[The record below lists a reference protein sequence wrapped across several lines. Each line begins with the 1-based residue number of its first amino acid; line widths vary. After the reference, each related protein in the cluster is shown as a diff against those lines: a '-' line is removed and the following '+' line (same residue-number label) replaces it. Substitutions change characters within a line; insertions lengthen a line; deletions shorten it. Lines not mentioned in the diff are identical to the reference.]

1 MQKKGNVPIN
11 FNLCIIRPIIKDY
24 NKSNSEINNIRPISI
39 SNSIAQLS
47 ERLILNR
54 NYKSFKT
61 SDNQF
66 GFKKKSSCKLALFCI
81 KETIIEYIEKNTEC
95 YLISLDADKLW
106 RNGLFYKLKNKLD
119 KRDWLILKKYYD
131 GSTAEIICNGEVSKA
146 FKVVTCVKQ
155 GGVLSPFLFN
165 VYIDE
170 LVEGIVNLNVAAMI
184 GNINTKL
191 L

>member
-1 MQKKGNVPIN
+1 M
-11 FNLCIIRPIIKDY
+11 
-24 NKSNSEINNIRPISI
+24 
-39 SNSIAQLS
+39 
-47 ERLILNR
+47 
-54 NYKSFKT
+54 
-61 SDNQF
+61 
-66 GFKKKSSCKLALFCI
+66 
-81 KETIIEYIEKNTEC
+81 
-95 YLISLDADKLW
+95 ISLDAEKAFDKLW

-131 GSTAEIICNGEVSKA
+131 GSTAEIICNGEVSNA
-146 FKVVTCVKQ
+146 FKVVTGVKQ